1 MRRRHLFQRHSIRC
15 RYGGIGKIRGT
26 LHRFEHWNAQAH
38 TRGLD
43 AEHLAPEKPPE
54 GHNIIQKPGGLG
66 VGAIALSGQVVQLFY
81 QIGSTEQLFG
91 KVGTVFEDIELHRTS
106 VGLAQDRDFGPTP
119 VLLTTGNGGS
129 PAKMSCP

>member
-15 RYGGIGKIRGT
+15 RDGGIGQIGGT

-54 GHNIIQKPGGLG
+54 RHNIIQIPGGFG
-66 VGAIALSGQVVQLFY
+66 VRSIALSGQVVQLFY
-81 QIGSTEQLFG
+81 QIGS
-91 KVGTVFEDIELHRTS
+91 
-106 VGLAQDRDFGPTP
+106 AQ
-119 VLLTTGNGGS
+119 
-129 PAKMSCP
+129 